1 MSGRLNARDLALV
14 ATFAALVAVLGLPG
28 QLNLFGNA
36 VPITAQTLGVMLA
49 GSLLGARRGALAVLV
64 FCVLVVIGLPLLA
77 GGRGGPGVL
86 TAPPAGFFLGFA
98 PGAFVI
104 GLIMGLWRGRFAL
117 GWAVLA
123 NIVGGI
129 LVVYAFGIPLQAWI
143 SHAPLSK
150 IAVVD
155 AVFLPGDLVKAVV
168 AAVIARGVFRAY
180 PQTGLGA
187 VGDREPVG
195 TT

>member
-1 MSGRLNARDLALV
+1 MTGRLNARDLALV
-14 ATFAALVAVLGLPG
+14 ATFAALIAVLGLPG

-64 FCVLVVIGLPLLA
+64 FCVLVVLGLPLLA
-77 GGRGGPGVL
+77 GGRGGLGVL
-86 TAPPAGFFLGFA
+86 TAPPAGFFLGFT
-98 PGAFVI
+98 PGALVI

-129 LVVYAFGIPLQAWI
+129 LVVYAFGIPIQAWI

-150 IAVVD
+150 IAVAD
-155 AVFLPGDLVKAVV
+155 AIFLPGDLVKAVV

-180 PQTGLGA
+180 PQAGLGA